1 MQKEDYIFSRI
12 HQLRIKYYNTIKT
25 WDHLLQIRICFAIGR
40 EITIFPCETF
50 SSRCIVGVRD
60 TRECRKLLDFRVSAR
75 FIPARRLH
83 RSPGVALFIP
93 QTSKQV
99 APGSLGS
106 IKCGPLKRSTR
117 LEGKKI
123 KIKKKR
129 KGRVRSFG
137 YTWIQGRSKRFG
149 HWCDRYTTG
158 VNIVNKSETRSIVSS
173 ARLTDRIRMTSIR
186 GVQLGISTFQE

>member
-1 MQKEDYIFSRI
+1 MQKDYIFSRI

-123 KIKKKR
+123 KIKKR
-129 KGRVRSFG
+129 KKERGAFVRSDIPG
-137 YTWIQGRSKRFG
+137 SKE
-149 HWCDRYTTG
+149 DR
-158 VNIVNKSETRSIVSS
+158 KDS
-173 ARLTDRIRMTSIR
+173 AIDVTATQP
-186 GVQLGISTFQE
+186 G

>member
-106 IKCGPLKRSTR
+106 IKRGPLKRSTR

-123 KIKKKR
+123 KIKKR
-129 KGRVRSFG
+129 KKKGARSF
-137 YTWIQGRSKRFG
+137 
-149 HWCDRYTTG
+149 
-158 VNIVNKSETRSIVSS
+158 V
-173 ARLTDRIRMTSIR
+173 RIYLDPRKIEKIR
-186 GVQLGISTFQE
+186 PLMWPLHNRGKYRK